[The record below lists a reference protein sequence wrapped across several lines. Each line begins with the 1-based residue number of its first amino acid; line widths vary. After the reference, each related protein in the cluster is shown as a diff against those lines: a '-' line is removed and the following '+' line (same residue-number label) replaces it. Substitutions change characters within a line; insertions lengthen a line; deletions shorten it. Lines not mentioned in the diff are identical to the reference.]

1 MAKRKYDN
9 CFLKPEITQ
18 AGEFQVFKM
27 KGKDARGYPWMVRLA
42 PITAKTYPAELP
54 ETASADRIELYVG
67 SQPMEIDKISGEM
80 EVALGKEGEKYNID
94 KAAMVYIP
102 KGVPVKHRILR
113 KPEKT
118 TWLLNLTLTPKYE
131 PPKAK
136 KGGK

>member
-18 AGEFQVFKM
+18 AGQFQVFKM
-27 KGKDARGYPWMVRLA
+27 KGKDARGYKWEVRLA

-54 ETASADRIELYVG
+54 VTATADRVELYVG
-67 SQPMEIDKISGEM
+67 GKPMEIDKISGEM

-94 KAAMVYIP
+94 KAAMVYVP
-102 KGVPVKHRILR
+102 KGVPVKHRIMR
-113 KPEKT
+113 KPEAT

-131 PPKAK
+131 PPKAR